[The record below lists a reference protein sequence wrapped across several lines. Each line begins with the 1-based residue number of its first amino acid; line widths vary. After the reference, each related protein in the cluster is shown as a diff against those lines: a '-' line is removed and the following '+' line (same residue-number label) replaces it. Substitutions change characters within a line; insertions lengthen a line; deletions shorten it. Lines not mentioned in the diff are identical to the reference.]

1 MIATYS
7 FASLRK
13 SLLKATAQMHDGLRM
28 PRCLCQLKKKKQK
41 TCCKILLCVVLFFLY
56 LLYTLPPSPV
66 LPLHVSMGRHLPRTI
81 PVGMESD
88 VPHAL
93 CLVRQHYIM
102 KWSDITVPCS
112 SSCLSTQIF
121 LACFVYLA

>member
-1 MIATYS
+1 MLATYS
-7 FASLRK
+7 FASLGK

-28 PRCLCQLKKKKQK
+28 PRCLCQLKKNKK

-56 LLYTLPPSPV
+56 LLYTLPP
-66 LPLHVSMGRHLPRTI
+66 LPMPALHFSMGRDPPRTI

-88 VPHAL
+88 VSHAL
-93 CLVRQHYIM
+93 CSFRQRYIM
-102 KWSDITVPCS
+102 EWSGIIVPCS